1 MNVATAAAVAVVA
14 VLVAGCSAATGA
26 AGAVLANRDTAARE
40 AARCHPDVTALKIE
54 RCHVITTGGHW
65 DESVYQDAL
74 GHLRAMNAQ
83 GCGQAMQAKHRHTGT
98 SLAQEL
104 QAMVGLRK
112 RHQEREAQAK
122 QQLYERQRQ
131 EDDRLAAERRRKE
144 EEQQERDR
152 AAAAAQ
158 EEYQREI
165 EGRMKK
171 AGLKGV
177 LYGEGIAFVIEA
189 LKNGEMT
196 IDEVRRVAI
205 ELHDDA
211 DSDFQSIQVIDRQNA
226 LYANSDQSV
235 ILLLRRTGDQ
245 LFEGSP
251 LLAIRNH
258 YVVLVDVVEY
268 QTRLGSRQAYVIEM
282 AW

>member
-1 MNVATAAAVAVVA
+1 V
-14 VLVAGCSAATGA
+14 
-26 AGAVLANRDTAARE
+26 
-40 AARCHPDVTALKIE
+40 K
-54 RCHVITTGGHW
+54 
-65 DESVYQDAL
+65 
-74 GHLRAMNAQ
+74 
-83 GCGQAMQAKHRHTGT
+83 
-98 SLAQEL
+98 
-104 QAMVGLRK
+104 
-112 RHQEREAQAK
+112 
-122 QQLYERQRQ
+122 
-131 EDDRLAAERRRKE
+131 AERRRKE
-144 EEQQERDR
+144 DEQQERDR

-177 LYGEGIAFVIEA
+177 LYGEGIAFVIDA
-189 LKNGEMT
+189 LKNGEMN

-211 DSDFQSIQVIDRQNA
+211 DSDFESIQVIDRQNA
-226 LYANSDQSV
+226 LYANRDQSV